1 MNNIHRLLSIS
12 LASLLLSGCAV
23 SSKDIKQANNYQM
36 GLASHLGIA
45 PEQVTVTPGAGVAHV
60 TITGI
65 QSASDRER
73 IAADLA
79 TLNKNNPKLDPLR
92 WSFR

>member
-1 MNNIHRLLSIS
+1 MNTFRSFLLIS
-12 LASLLLSGCAV
+12 LASLTLTGCAV

-60 TITGI
+60 TITGVP
-65 QSASDRER
+65 SAIGSRTHRRRPRYAEQKITR
-73 IAADLA
+73 SW
-79 TLNKNNPKLDPLR
+79 TR
-92 WSFR
+92 